1 MTRRPRSVP
10 PEQRQV
16 YVQVVEGLLQHGLRG
31 QVSPRLR
38 ERLRQAGVD
47 LDRPLLPLY
56 PVPLWARCLEIVVEE
71 VYPGL
76 PQAEG
81 FARLARAHVEGY
93 GATLLGRAVMSV
105 MRVLG
110 PRRMVQRL
118 PEVLRGTDNYT
129 EVTLVERGPAHF
141 ELHFNSSLK
150 GPGYVEALF
159 EALLTAGGA
168 KAPLA
173 TKLYDDGERTEYSLT
188 WTQEP

>member
-1 MTRRPRSVP
+1 MTHRPRSVP

-16 YVQVVEGLLQHGLRG
+16 YVQVVEGLLQHGLKG

-38 ERLRQAGVD
+38 ERLRHAGVD

-56 PVPLWARCLEIVVEE
+56 PVPVWTRCLEIIVEE
-71 VYPGL
+71 VYPDV
-76 PQAEG
+76 PRVEG
-81 FARLARAHVEGY
+81 YTRLARAHVEGY
-93 GATLLGRAVMSV
+93 GATLLGRAVMGV

-141 ELHFNSSLK
+141 ELSLNSSL
-150 GPGYVEALF
+150 GAPGYVEALF
-159 EALLTAGGA
+159 EGLLASGGA
-168 KAPLA
+168 KAPSV
-173 TKLYDDGERTEYSLT
+173 TKVHDDGDSSTYALT
-188 WTQEP
+188 WIQDP

>member
-1 MTRRPRSVP
+1 MTRKPRSVP

-56 PVPLWARCLEIVVEE
+56 PVPLWTRCLHIVIEE
-71 VYPGL
+71 VHPGV
-76 PQAEG
+76 PREEAFRQ
-81 FARLARAHVEGY
+81 LARAHVEGY
-93 GATLLGRAVMSV
+93 GATLLGRAVMGV

-110 PRRMVQRL
+110 PRRVVQRL

-129 EVTLVERGPAHF
+129 EAVLTERGPANH
-141 ELHFNSSLK
+141 ELHINSVVDA
-150 GPGYVEALF
+150 PGYVEALF
-159 EALLTAGGA
+159 EALLQVGGA
-168 KAPLA
+168 RSPRVTKVREDADGTVLA
-173 TKLYDDGERTEYSLT
+173 LT
-188 WTQEP
+188 WTEP

>member
-38 ERLRQAGVD
+38 ERLRQVGVD

-56 PVPLWARCLEIVVEE
+56 PVPLWARCLEMVVEE

-76 PQAEG
+76 PRAEG
-81 FARLARAHVEGY
+81 YARLARAHVEGY
-93 GATLLGRAVMSV
+93 GATLLGRAVMGV

-110 PRRMVQRL
+110 PRRVVQRL

-129 EVTLVERGPAHF
+129 EATLVERGPTHF
-141 ELHFNSSLK
+141 ELHLNSSLK
-150 GPGYVEALF
+150 APGYVEALF
-159 EALLTAGGA
+159 EALLAAGGA
-168 KAPLA
+168 KAPRA
-173 TKLYDDGERTEYSLT
+173 TKRYDDGERTEYALT